1 MPKYPDIQPPRAPK
15 KPHTHKKHGD
25 LREDPYFWLK
35 ERENPEVIQY
45 LKAENEYYQEMTAHT
60 KGLQELLFREMK
72 GRIKEDD
79 RSVPYKKNGYWYGVR
94 YEVGQQYPLY
104 FRHKESLNSPEELL
118 FDVNIMA
125 EGHDYFHL
133 RGLSISP
140 DNQLVSYGVDTV
152 SRRQYQLRIKDLMG
166 ERVFEE
172 VIENTTG
179 SAAWSADGHYIFY
192 TKKDPVT
199 LRSHQIYRHALG
211 TPQEED
217 QLVYEEQDETFNC
230 GVYRSKSRKYLI
242 ISSSS
247 TLTTEFRILPTD
259 EPLGE
264 FRVFSDRERGLEY
277 GIYHYNGDFYILT
290 NKDGATNFKLM
301 KCTED
306 ATHISQWKEFISH
319 REDVLLED
327 FELFKDY
334 YVLTERH
341 RGLTKMYIA
350 SWKENKGSYL
360 PFEGETYVAG
370 CSANPEF
377 NSSKLRYVFNSMTA
391 PYQIIER
398 DLHDGKE
405 TILKE
410 GIVQDPNFK
419 PELYTSKRE
428 WAEAEDGTLVPISLI
443 YRNDMPFSG
452 ERPLLLYG
460 YGSYGS
466 TIDPHFSSTR
476 LSLLDR
482 GFIYAIAH
490 VRGGEYLGRPWYE
503 NGKLLSKMNTFTDFI
518 ACGRHLVREGYTQVE
533 HLYAQGGSAG
543 GLLMGA
549 VINRAPQL
557 FNGIIAAVPFVDVV
571 TTMLDDS
578 IPLTTSEY
586 DEWGNPNEEDYYRYM
601 KSYSPYD
608 NVREQ
613 EYPHLYV
620 STGLHDSQ
628 VQYWEPAKWVA
639 RLREMKKGSQLLFLD
654 TDMEAGHGGAS
665 GRFNALQ
672 DTAKEFAF
680 LLDLEGVEEE

>member
-1 MPKYPDIQPPRAPK
+1 MSKYPDLTAPRAPK

-25 LREDPYFWLK
+25 LREDPYYWLR

-45 LKAENEYYQEMTAHT
+45 LQAENEYYQQMTAHT
-60 KGLQELLFREMK
+60 KGFQELLFEEMK

-94 YEVGQQYPLY
+94 YEIGQQYPLY
-104 FRHKESLNSPEELL
+104 FRHKETLEAPEELL
-118 FDVNIMA
+118 FDVNSMA

-152 SRRQYQLRIKDLMG
+152 SRRQYQLRIKDLNG
-166 ERVFEE
+166 ERQFDE

-179 SAAWSADGHYIFY
+179 SAAWSADGQFLFY
-192 TKKDPVT
+192 TKKDPLT
-199 LRSHQIYRHALG
+199 LRSNQIYRHALG
-211 TPQEED
+211 TPPEED
-217 QLVYEEQDETFNC
+217 TLVYEEEDETFSC

-247 TLTTEFRILPTD
+247 TLTTEYRFLPAD

-264 FRVFSDRERGLEY
+264 FRVFSPRERGIEY

-301 KCTED
+301 KCPED
-306 ATHISQWKEFISH
+306 STHITQWMEFIPH

-327 FELFKDY
+327 FELFSEY

-350 SWKENKGSYL
+350 SWKDNKGDYL

-398 DLHDGKE
+398 DLDSGEE

-410 GIVQDPNFK
+410 GVVQDPNFK

-428 WAEAEDGTLVPISLI
+428 WAEAEDGTLVPISLL

-503 NGKLLSKMNTFTDFI
+503 NGKLLSKMNSFTDFI
-518 ACGRHLVREGYTQVE
+518 ACGRHLVKAGYTQVE

-586 DEWGNPNEEDYYRYM
+586 DEWGNPNEEEYYRYM

-608 NVREQ
+608 NVRAQ

-620 STGLHDSQ
+620 TTGLHDSQ

-639 RLREMKKGSQLLFLD
+639 RLRDLKKGEQLLFLD

-665 GRFNALQ
+665 GRFNALR
-672 DTAKEFAF
+672 DTAKGYAF
-680 LLDLEGVEEE
+680 LLDLEGVEE